1 MLTTPPCITVSS
13 ILKELREKNYDHEF
27 QMTHQGLSLGK
38 GKFYTPDELRI
49 VEIFDFDD
57 RTNPSYSSMLY
68 VIETNDGETGYSLDA
83 YGALKNYKSSAYEDF
98 FTKIPAKEKDEELV
112 F

>member
-13 ILKELREKNYDHEF
+13 ILKKLHEKNYDHEF

-38 GKFYTPDELRI
+38 GKFYAPGELRI
-49 VEIFDFDD
+49 VETFNFDD
-57 RTNPSYSSMLY
+57 RTNPSYSSILY

-83 YGALKNYKSSAYEDF
+83 YGALKNYKSSSYEDF
-98 FTKIPAKEKDEELV
+98 FSKIPAKEEDEELV